1 MTTTGHV
8 AVRGLG
14 SYSPERWVP
23 AAEIAGWAGL
33 TEEKV
38 RDSYG
43 VHGKHI
49 AGPDEH
55 VSDMAAAAGR
65 AALAS
70 AGVEPGEIG
79 TVVYFGSTWKDYP
92 VWQAAPRIAHLLG
105 CDQAYALE
113 LDYISCGAPVALRV
127 CRALLLAE
135 PDSGPLLAVGASR
148 ESDLVDYHDRWSQ
161 FMLPYGDGAS
171 AAVLE
176 FSSGRPDVELL
187 GSHIITDG
195 TFANDT
201 LVPAGGSVR
210 PASRESVDE
219 GAHLLRVVN
228 ASSMAGLLMMTL
240 TRMREAAEKA
250 AAASGIETG
259 DIAFVCAFH
268 LKPKA
273 HEALLE
279 SLGVPVERSEYLSDT
294 GHMSG
299 VDTIF
304 ALDRAARAGR
314 LNPGEHVL
322 LIASG
327 TGCSW
332 AASIVRWGLA
342 DDLSAAGNEQE
353 G

>member
-1 MTTTGHV
+1 MTVGGHV
-8 AVRGLG
+8 AVLGLG
-14 SYSPERWVP
+14 SYLPERWVP
-23 AAEIAGWAGL
+23 AAEIAQWADS

-43 VHGKHI
+43 VRGKHI
-49 AGPDEH
+49 AAPDEH

-70 AGVEPGEIG
+70 AGLEPGDIG

-105 CDQAYALE
+105 CDNAYALE

-135 PDSGPLLAVGASR
+135 PNSGPLLAVGASR
-148 ESDLVDYHDRWSQ
+148 ESDLVDYTDRWSQ

-171 AAVLE
+171 AAVLAY
-176 FSSGRPDVELL
+176 SDDRPDVELL
-187 GSHIITDG
+187 GTHIITDG
-195 TFANDT
+195 SFANDT
-201 LVPAGGSVR
+201 LVPAGGSVK
-210 PASRESVDE
+210 PSSHASVDAGE
-219 GAHLLRVVN
+219 HLLRVVN
-228 ASSMAGLLMMTL
+228 ASSMAGLLIMTL
-240 TRMREAAEKA
+240 TRMTECAHKA
-250 AAASGIETG
+250 AAASGLEPG
-259 DIAFVCAFH
+259 DIDFVCAFH

-279 SLGVPVERSEYLSDT
+279 SLGVPVERSEFLDDT

-314 LNPGEHVL
+314 LNPGDHVL

-332 AASIVRWGLA
+332 AASIVRWGVA
-342 DDLSAAGNEQE
+342 DEVAADNERE
-353 G
+353 D